1 MGSCPT
7 IVSSHNALLTSIK
20 QIPSEGTDTTEGLAD
35 GSCPMVGEPLG
46 EEEGLV
52 DIEGEKEGIE
62 LGLDEGI
69 PEREGSEDGKS
80 VGV

>member
-1 MGSCPT
+1 MGSWPT

-20 QIPSEGTDTTEGLAD
+20 QIPSEGTEGLAD

-69 PEREGSEDGKS
+69 PEREGCKDGKS
-80 VGV
+80 VGE